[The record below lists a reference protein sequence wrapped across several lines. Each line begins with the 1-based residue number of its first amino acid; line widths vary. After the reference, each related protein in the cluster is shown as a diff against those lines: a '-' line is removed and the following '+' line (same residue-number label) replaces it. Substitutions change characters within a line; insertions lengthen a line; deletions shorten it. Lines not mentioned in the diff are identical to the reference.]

1 MVRNID
7 IGLLRT
13 FIAVTETGG
22 MTSGSRILNLT
33 QAAVSQQIKRLEEL
47 FETALFDRRQRRLS
61 LTPAGERLLGNARRI
76 LALNDEIWGLMTSPD
91 FEGEVRLGV
100 PHDIV
105 RPFMPAILRSFSN
118 TWPRVRVTLVC
129 DTTPQLLGLMRESE
143 IDLTLTTEA
152 EAGDAHELLLT
163 DPLVWVGAR
172 DGEAYTRD
180 PLPISLGDE
189 TCAFR
194 AAALKALTKAGLNWS
209 LICQVSDMGPLT
221 ATLEA
226 DLAIAPFLAQTVPDN
241 VVILDKSLGLPPL
254 PSYHINLRLPPA
266 GGSEIA
272 EELADHIRRGFRVRY
287 SQAA

>member
-1 MVRNID
+1 MPRNID

-13 FIAVTETGG
+13 FIAVSETGG

-47 FETALFDRRQRRLS
+47 FEAELFDRSQRQ
-61 LTPAGERLLGNARRI
+61 LTPAGERLMGNARRI
-76 LALNDEIWGLMTSPD
+76 IAMNDEIWGLMTSPD

-105 RPFMPAILRSFSN
+105 GPFMPPILRSFGY

-129 DTTPQLLGLMRESE
+129 ETTPRLLGLLKDGK

-152 EAGDAHELLLT
+152 EPGDMHELLLT

-172 DGEAYTRD
+172 DGNAHTRD
-180 PLPISLGDE
+180 PLPISLGNE

-194 AAALKALTKAGLNWS
+194 AAALKALTKAGRNWS
-209 LICQVSDMGPLT
+209 LICQVSDMGLLA
-221 ATLEA
+221 ATL
-226 DLAIAPFLAQTVPDN
+226 
-241 VVILDKSLGLPPL
+241 
-254 PSYHINLRLPPA
+254 
-266 GGSEIA
+266 
-272 EELADHIRRGFRVRY
+272 
-287 SQAA
+287 

>member
-1 MVRNID
+1 MPRNID

-13 FIAVTETGG
+13 FIAVSETGG

-47 FETALFDRRQRRLS
+47 FEAELFDRSQRQ
-61 LTPAGERLLGNARRI
+61 LTPAGERLMGNAHRI
-76 LALNDEIWGLMTSPD
+76 IAMNDEIWGLMTSPD

-105 RPFMPAILRSFSN
+105 GPFMPPILRSFSY

-129 DTTPQLLGLMRESE
+129 ETTPRLLGLLKDGK

-152 EAGDAHELLLT
+152 EPGDMHEFLLT

-172 DGEAYTRD
+172 DGNAHTRD
-180 PLPISLGDE
+180 PLPISLGNE

-194 AAALKALTKAGLNWS
+194 AAALKALTKAGRNWS
-209 LICQVSDMGPLT
+209 LICQVSDMGPLA

-241 VVILDKSLGLPPL
+241 VIVLDKALGLPPL

-266 GGSEIA
+266 SVSEIA
-272 EELADHIRRGFRVRY
+272 AELADHIRKGFLARY
-287 SQAA
+287 TQAA

>member
-1 MVRNID
+1 MPRNID

-13 FIAVTETGG
+13 FIAVSETGG

-47 FETALFDRRQRRLS
+47 FEAELFDRGQRQ
-61 LTPAGERLLGNARRI
+61 LTPAGERLMGNARRI
-76 LALNDEIWGLMTSPD
+76 IAMNDEIWGLMTSPD

-105 RPFMPAILRSFSN
+105 GPFMPPILRSFSY

-129 DTTPQLLGLMRESE
+129 ETTPRLLGLLKDGK

-152 EAGDAHELLLT
+152 EPGDMHELLLT

-172 DGEAYTRD
+172 DGNAHTRD
-180 PLPISLGDE
+180 PLPISLGNE

-194 AAALKALTKAGLNWS
+194 AAALKALTKAGRNWS
-209 LICQVSDMGPLT
+209 LICQVSDMGPLA

-241 VVILDKSLGLPPL
+241 VIVLDKALGLPPL

-266 GGSEIA
+266 SVSEIA
-272 EELADHIRRGFRVRY
+272 AELADHIRKGFLARY
-287 SQAA
+287 TQAA